1 MRQPAGRWSA
11 PHRAIMVRFL
21 VHGRLI
27 SPNGSPGMFRF
38 RYCFQIKFRTKKM
51 KMAMRVLVV
60 NKMSPKSMAFSF
72 FVA

>member
-1 MRQPAGRWSA
+1 MVLYL
-11 PHRAIMVRFL
+11 PH
-21 VHGRLI
+21 GWLI
-27 SPNGSPGMFRF
+27 SPNGSLGMFRF

-72 FVA
+72 LLA

>member
-1 MRQPAGRWSA
+1 
-11 PHRAIMVRFL
+11 MVRYL
-21 VHGRLI
+21 VHGWLFF
-27 SPNGSPGMFRF
+27 PNGSLGMFRF

-60 NKMSPKSMAFSF
+60 IKMSPKSMASSF

>member
-1 MRQPAGRWSA
+1 MVLYL
-11 PHRAIMVRFL
+11 PH
-21 VHGRLI
+21 GWLI
-27 SPNGSPGMFRF
+27 SPNGSLRMFRF

-72 FVA
+72 LLA